1 MAIPTTIIT
10 STSPIPMPSFTKQQ
24 TNFRNDGKNRN
35 CWLSDDNQSVALTL
49 HLQPGPG
56 HLLLIAPGVDCL
68 QLDQALLHSV
78 PGQALV
84 QDQDPQQLLHAVHGS
99 APIM

>member
-1 MAIPTTIIT
+1 
-10 STSPIPMPSFTKQQ
+10 MPSFTKQQ

-68 QLDQALLHSV
+68 QLDQLALLHGV
-78 PGQALV
+78 PGQALA
-84 QDQDPQQLLHAVHGS
+84 QAQDPQKLFHAVYGG
-99 APIM
+99 ALR